1 MPAFSSNA
9 EKQAARLARREA
21 ARALRPSLSPT
32 GPAPDRLRVA
42 TWNLNS
48 LRARL
53 AALVRFIDRVRPDV
67 VCVQETKT
75 SDISALATA
84 QLEERGYGS
93 VHVGGGSYNGVAIM
107 ARHPIDDVRSSGQF
121 D

>member
-32 GPAPDRLRVA
+32 GPAPERLRVA

-53 AALVRFIDRVRPDV
+53 AAVERFLDRVQPDLL
-67 VCVQETKT
+67 CVQETK
-75 SDISALATA
+75 ATA
-84 QLEERGYGS
+84 LSEQARDVFESRGYHAAHIGA
-93 VHVGGGSYNGVAIM
+93 GSYNGVAV
-107 ARHPIDDVRSSGQF
+107 ASRHPLADIQSS
-121 D
+121 